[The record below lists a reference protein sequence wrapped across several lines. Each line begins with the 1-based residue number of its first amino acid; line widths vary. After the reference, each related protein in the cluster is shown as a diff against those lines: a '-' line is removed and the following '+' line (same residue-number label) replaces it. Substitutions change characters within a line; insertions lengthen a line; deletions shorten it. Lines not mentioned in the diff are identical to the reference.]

1 MFRQTWLAGSL
12 FDRLRDDAP
21 FIAHETETAPDI
33 YGSVIAELARLLN
46 TRRHREPYLR
56 QTNVLDYGLPDWSST
71 SPHNAEEQARLL
83 RIIQSTIQQYEPRLK
98 NIRVEAVQNIPLQN
112 PSLQNAPLNRIAL
125 RIQAELRHNN
135 MPLSLRLSLQ
145 ADKPAEVSHERFD

>member
-12 FDRLRDDAP
+12 FDRLSDDAP

-83 RIIQSTIQQYEPRLK
+83 RIIQSAIQQYEPRLK
-98 NIRVEAVQNIPLQN
+98 NIRVEAVQDMPLQN
-112 PSLQNAPLNRIAL
+112 TPLQKVIPGRIAL
-125 RIQAELRHNN
+125 RIQAELRHDSA
-135 MPLSLRLSLQ
+135 PLSLRLSLQ